1 MANAIDVEF
10 RSLVVKPVCQCFCA
24 AVVLLYH
31 RRKSVFWVAG
41 PWWSCC
47 PSSAS
52 ISGRVLDGA
61 AITSNDARLS
71 AVFSSCGWSRPV
83 AHCDA
88 ACELRLHGASVEAGE
103 DAGVHARL
111 QSPQGVQSLASFP
124 DHSDC
129 ATRTNDIKT
138 WYCWVPLTDLQQSV
152 DSKTRDRVLL
162 CSYVNSF
169 ATTPL
174 DVRSS
179 TRLNGFNR
187 PGWRWQWR
195 TMRDEVRKQVSGAWA
210 WWRRP
215 EESEWSLVFAH
226 YSTAG

>member
-1 MANAIDVEF
+1 MLNLEALWLNLFVSVFVLQSGSCTIEGSQCSGWLVLGEAAALPQPP
-10 RSLVVKPVCQCFCA
+10 SLVVCWMEQRSHPMMLC
-24 AVVLLYH
+24 
-31 RRKSVFWVAG
+31 
-41 PWWSCC
+41 
-47 PSSAS
+47 
-52 ISGRVLDGA
+52 
-61 AITSNDARLS
+61 RLS

-103 DAGVHARL
+103 DAGVHAQRL

-138 WYCWVPLTDLQQSV
+138 WYCWVPLADLQQSV

-169 ATTPL
+169 TTTPL

-195 TMRDEVRKQVSGAWA
+195 MMRDEVRKQVSGAWA